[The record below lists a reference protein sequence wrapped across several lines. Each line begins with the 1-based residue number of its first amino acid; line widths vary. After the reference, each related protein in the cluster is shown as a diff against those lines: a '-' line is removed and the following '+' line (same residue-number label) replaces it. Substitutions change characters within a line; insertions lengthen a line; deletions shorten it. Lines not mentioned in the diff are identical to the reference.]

1 MEEAV
6 GSMDS
11 RLVSLYL
18 KGELLAKP
26 FAAAQNWLDLG
37 RQSLPSISEMSNITR
52 YKNF

>member
-11 RLVSLYL
+11 RLVSLHL

-26 FAAAQNWLDLG
+26 FAASQNWLDLG
-37 RQSLPSISEMSNITR
+37 RQSPPSISEMSNITR
-52 YKNF
+52 YRQF